1 MSNQSMGNTIWPAGD
16 KNRPLTFTSKDTNA
30 YAKAN
35 RAAKNAAA
43 YASITPIWNPSGL
56 NIKAK
61 EFVPSRLNT
70 KAKEFVPSGLNPN
83 ANEFVPSGGY
93 KKRAKKTRRRKN
105 LKRTR
110 RV

>member
-1 MSNQSMGNTIWPAGD
+1 MGNTIWPAGD
-16 KNRPLTFTSKDTNA
+16 KTPPLTFTSKDTNA

-43 YASITPIWNPSGL
+43 YASIAPIWNPSGL
-56 NIKAK
+56 NPKAK
-61 EFVPSRLNT
+61 EYTPPS
-70 KAKEFVPSGLNPN
+70 ALNPN
-83 ANEFVPSGGY
+83 AKEWTPRTPSGGY
-93 KKRAKKTRRRKN
+93 KKRAKKTRRRRN

>member
-1 MSNQSMGNTIWPAGD
+1 MSNQVMGNTIWPAGD

-30 YAKAN
+30 YAKA
-35 RAAKNAAA
+35 KQAAA
-43 YASITPIWNPSGL
+43 YASIAPIWNPSG
-56 NIKAK
+56 
-61 EFVPSRLNT
+61 LNT

-83 ANEFVPSGGY
+83 AKEWTPSGGY
-93 KKRAKKTRRRKN
+93 KRRAKKTRRRKN

>member
-1 MSNQSMGNTIWPAGD
+1 MSNQVMGNTIWPAGD

-43 YASITPIWNPSGL
+43 YASIAPIWNPSG
-56 NIKAK
+56 
-61 EFVPSRLNT
+61 LNT

-83 ANEFVPSGGY
+83 AKEWTSSGGY
-93 KKRAKKTRRRKN
+93 KRRAKKTRRRKN

>member
-1 MSNQSMGNTIWPAGD
+1 MSNQVMGNTIWPAGD

-43 YASITPIWNPSGL
+43 YASIAPIWNPSG
-56 NIKAK
+56 
-61 EFVPSRLNT
+61 LNT
-70 KAKEFVPSGLNPN
+70 KAKEFVPSGLNTKAKESVPSALNPN
-83 ANEFVPSGGY
+83 AKEWTSSGGY
-93 KKRAKKTRRRKN
+93 KRRAKKTRRRKN